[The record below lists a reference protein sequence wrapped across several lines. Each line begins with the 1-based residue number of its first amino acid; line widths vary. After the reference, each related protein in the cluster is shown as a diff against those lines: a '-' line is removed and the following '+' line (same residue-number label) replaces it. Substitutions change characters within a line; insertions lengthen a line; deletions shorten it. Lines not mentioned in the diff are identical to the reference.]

1 MTGLNRRRIGRDRW
15 RAARRPHISQRHR
28 AATPRK
34 DTQAKW
40 NGRKAITVQRSG
52 MADKLQRDEHEKA
65 LALWSAMGK
74 EAFEFERHRIAEDA

>member
-1 MTGLNRRRIGRDRW
+1 MIDGGW
-15 RAARRPHISQRHR
+15 RGDPKYRSATRHR

-40 NGRKAITVQRSG
+40 NGRKAITAQRSG